1 MAAKFQDTKSY
12 PLPIQCFVLEMR
24 SQPIRDFMKIKWVG
38 EELLPNGALH
48 YQYQHGMGMASWGET
63 IDIWLTAQGE
73 RNTQVD
79 IKSECYLPTQ
89 IMDWGKNRENVVN
102 IFMYLDH
109 CVNTFLTNNGPNFA
123 IPQVE
128 LPQQQTPAQP
138 HPVQPTQQMQQPVQQ
153 PQQAQYQP
161 PVCPN
166 CRTPITPGAKF
177 CSNCGTRLV

>member
-24 SQPIRDFMKIKWVG
+24 SQPIRDFMNIKWVG
-38 EELLPNGALH
+38 EERLPAGPLH

-63 IDIWLTAQGE
+63 IDIWLTALGE
-73 RNTQVD
+73 RSTQVD

-102 IFMYLDH
+102 IFNYLDH
-109 CVNTFLTNNGPNFA
+109 CVNTFLANNGENAP

-128 LPQQQTPAQP
+128 LPPAPQQQSPAQP

-153 PQQAQYQP
+153 PAQRA
-161 PVCPN
+161 CPN
-166 CRTPITPGAKF
+166 CRSALPQGAIF
-177 CSNCGTRLV
+177 CPFCGTKL